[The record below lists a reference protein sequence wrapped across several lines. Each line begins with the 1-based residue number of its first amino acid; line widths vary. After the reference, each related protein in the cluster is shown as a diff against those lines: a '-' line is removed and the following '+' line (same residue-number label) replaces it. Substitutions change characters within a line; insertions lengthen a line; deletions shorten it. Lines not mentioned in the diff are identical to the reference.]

1 MFKDNKNIRTTYFT
15 PFSSV
20 SNVDFEQVHVSWD
33 DSLMV
38 SGEIVGNSLQL
49 ILEAKFGD
57 DPKAYASLQQ
67 HLEQI
72 INLYF
77 DLRL

>member
-33 DSLMV
+33 DSLMA
-38 SGEIVGNSLQL
+38 SGEIVGN
-49 ILEAKFGD
+49 
-57 DPKAYASLQQ
+57 
-67 HLEQI
+67 
-72 INLYF
+72 
-77 DLRL
+77 